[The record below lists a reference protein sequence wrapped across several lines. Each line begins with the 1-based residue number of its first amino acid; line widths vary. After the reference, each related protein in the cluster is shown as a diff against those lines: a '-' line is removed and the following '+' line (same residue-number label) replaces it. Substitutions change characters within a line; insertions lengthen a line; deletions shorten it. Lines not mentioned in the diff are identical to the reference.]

1 MERGKILFENYDE
14 LNEMQIDMLREIGNI
29 GAGNAATALATILD
43 EKVDMSVPSV
53 RITGFDEAVENLGGA
68 ESLTVAVLVNFGG
81 DANGMIMFLLNV
93 EDAKS
98 IMDILVGE
106 DDGEE
111 GLSEMKISGIKEIG
125 NILASSYV
133 NAISALTGLTIE
145 VSVPYVAIDMV
156 GALMS
161 VPIIE
166 FGAIGDKLMF
176 IEENFEGETND
187 LKSNMIMFAEINTLK
202 TIMQKLGLEI

>member
-1 MERGKILFENYDE
+1 MFENYDE

-202 TIMQKLGLEI
+202 IIMQKLGLEI

>member
-1 MERGKILFENYDE
+1 MFENYDE
-14 LNEMQIDMLREIGNI
+14 LNEIQIDMLREIGNI

-53 RITGFDEAVENLGGA
+53 RITGFDEAVESLGGA
-68 ESLTVAVLVNFGG
+68 ESLTVAVLVNFSG
-81 DANGMIMFLLNV
+81 DAHGMIMFLLNV

-98 IMDILVGE
+98 IMDILIGE

-111 GLSEMKISGIKEIG
+111 ELSEMKISGIKEIG

-202 TIMQKLGLEI
+202 IIMQKLGLEI